1 MTESSLATNFRNLDR
16 MRLTTRRALLPV
28 ALAATLVV
36 VAGAALGFY
45 RSHTATPTFPVVDTS
60 ALSPG
65 RAAVVRILGEE
76 YATQAGMSKY
86 SEGNDEPWCADFTSW
101 VMRASGKPFTNPN
114 SGHWRIPGVLTLTA
128 YLKEEGRYEAPGYAP
143 KPGDM
148 VLYDE
153 PSPKGQHVNI
163 VLINDNGTLTTVG
176 GGEGRGVGLST
187 YAAADDAGITGYGRY
202 E

>member
-1 MTESSLATNFRNLDR
+1 MAHFRNLNR
-16 MRLTTRRALLPV
+16 MRLPTRRALLLV
-28 ALAATLVV
+28 ALVATLVV
-36 VAGAALGFY
+36 VAGGAIGFY
-45 RSHTATPTFPVVDTS
+45 RSRTTTPAFPVVDTS

-101 VMRASGKPFTNPN
+101 VMRASGKPFANPN

-128 YLKEEGRYEAPGYAP
+128 YLKDGGRYEAPGYAP

-148 VLYDE
+148 VLYDV

-163 VLINDNGTLTTVG
+163 VLINDHGTLTTVG

-187 YAAADDAGITGYGRY
+187 YVAADDSGITGYGRY

>member
-1 MTESSLATNFRNLDR
+1 
-16 MRLTTRRALLPV
+16 MRPPTRRALLLL
-28 ALAATLVV
+28 ALVTTLVV
-36 VAGAALGFY
+36 VASGAIGFY
-45 RSHTATPTFPVVDTS
+45 RSRTATPAFPVVNTS

-65 RAAVVRILGEE
+65 RAAVVRILGQE
-76 YATQAGMSKY
+76 YAEQAGMAKY

-101 VMRASGKPFTNPN
+101 VMRASGTPFANPN
-114 SGHWRIPGVLTLTA
+114 SGHWRIPGVLTLTS
-128 YLKEEGRYEAPGYAP
+128 YLKDQGRYETRDYSPR
-143 KPGDM
+143 PGDM

-187 YAAADDAGITGYGRY
+187 YAATDDLGITGYGRY

>member
-1 MTESSLATNFRNLDR
+1 
-16 MRLTTRRALLPV
+16 MRLSTRRALILV
-28 ALAATLVV
+28 ALVTTLVV
-36 VAGAALGFY
+36 VAGGAIGFY
-45 RSHTATPTFPVVDTS
+45 RSRTASPAFPVVDTT

-65 RAAVVRILGEE
+65 RAAVVRILGQE
-76 YATQAGMSKY
+76 YAEQAGMVKY

-101 VMRASGKPFTNPN
+101 VMRESGRPFANPN
-114 SGHWRIPGVLTLTA
+114 SGNWRIPGVLTLTA
-128 YLKEEGRYEAPGYAP
+128 YLKDQGRYETPEYAP

-187 YAAADDAGITGYGRY
+187 YVAADDSGITGYGRY

>member
-1 MTESSLATNFRNLDR
+1 M
-16 MRLTTRRALLPV
+16 V
-28 ALAATLVV
+28 
-36 VAGAALGFY
+36 
-45 RSHTATPTFPVVDTS
+45 
-60 ALSPG
+60 
-65 RAAVVRILGEE
+65 
-76 YATQAGMSKY
+76 KY

-101 VMRASGKPFTNPN
+101 VMRASGKPFANPN

-128 YLKEEGRYEAPGYAP
+128 YLKEQGRYETPDYSP

-187 YAAADDAGITGYGRY
+187 YVAANDSGITGYGRY

>member
-1 MTESSLATNFRNLDR
+1 
-16 MRLTTRRALLPV
+16 MRPTTRRALLLV
-28 ALAATLVV
+28 ALVATLVV
-36 VAGAALGFY
+36 AGGGAVGVY
-45 RSHTATPTFPVVDTS
+45 RSRTATPPFPVVDTA

-76 YATQAGMSKY
+76 YAAQAGMTKY

-101 VMRASGKPFTNPN
+101 VMRASGKPFSNPN

-128 YLKEEGRYEAPGYAP
+128 YLRDEGRYETPGYAP
-143 KPGDM
+143 EPGDM
-148 VLYDE
+148 VLYDK

-187 YAAADDAGITGYGRY
+187 YVAADDSGITGYGRY